1 LICGFEHRVLRV
13 PSGSRGPV
21 CSPVE
26 PLQPEGLAMAFTE
39 VRTQRPVDR
48 AAARI
53 GGAGGPEDGVCQ
65 KVVVSAAWYKR
76 ERSYRAAGT
85 AGELQR
91 SHHEQRACRRQRGK
105 VRELRNAVLPRTE
118 KIIVQRERRVKA
130 GGRAGVDADR
140 FHAYAALPA
149 RPKQTSTPRSTSV
162 RPIASETRISEICI
176 PHPFSY
182 L

>member
-1 LICGFEHRVLRV
+1 
-13 PSGSRGPV
+13 
-21 CSPVE
+21 
-26 PLQPEGLAMAFTE
+26 MAFTE

-53 GGAGGPEDGVCQ
+53 GGAGGPEDGVCLKVVV
-65 KVVVSAAWYKR
+65 KVVVSAARYKR

-140 FHAYAALPA
+140 FHAYADDRGLLGEPAGALGVEAGIRSVVEKELLVAGASVPA
-149 RPKQTSTPRSTSV
+149 RAEEQPPPSGNGPCSASKARTSSTVS
-162 RPIASETRISEICI
+162 R
-176 PHPFSY
+176 
-182 L
+182 